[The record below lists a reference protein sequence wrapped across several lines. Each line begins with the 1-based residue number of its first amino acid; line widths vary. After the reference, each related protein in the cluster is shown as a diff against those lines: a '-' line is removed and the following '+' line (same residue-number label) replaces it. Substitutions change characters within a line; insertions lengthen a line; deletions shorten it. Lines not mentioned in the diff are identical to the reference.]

1 MYRHNAYVVK
11 KVQQIMQLNMHKD
24 PEYLIVKKEISID
37 LRSVDLVKSL
47 NTDYS
52 KNIYS
57 S

>member
-1 MYRHNAYVVK
+1 
-11 KVQQIMQLNMHKD
+11 MQLNMHKD
-24 PEYLIVKKEISID
+24 PEYLIVKKEISIN